1 MMLSMLSLVYFADTQ
16 IPSRATNGIQVMHMC
31 EAFAAVGANVTL
43 VHPYRF
49 GNRPEGLE
57 ADVWAFYG
65 TQPTFRRVTLPTPLT
80 FRLSSRRRLSRALR
94 LPALSTYVLQRSL
107 PGRNPFVAY
116 GRSILGLRLA
126 STARRLPWGA
136 CRGVVA
142 ELHDI
147 PRAKRAW
154 EALTAVDGIVVIS
167 AELERDLLR
176 TRPDLADRIR
186 VEHDGFDHRLPD
198 SLPRRTADARGTL
211 GLPADRPLVV
221 YAGRVTTG
229 KGARLLVRAASLLPD
244 VHFALVGKVYE
255 DDLLDLGKRSGNVT
269 FAGFVPPATVGR
281 YLAAADVLAM
291 PTDSSLP
298 YARYTSPLK
307 LFEYMASSK
316 PIVSSDLPAL
326 REVVSHGHNALL
338 FTAGDVIA
346 FVSAV
351 RTVLADPSLADRIGR
366 QARMDVDRFSWNSR
380 AERILDWLATDLGIV
395 PD

>member
-1 MMLSMLSLVYFADTQ
+1 MLRLVYFADTQ
-16 IPSRATNGIQVMHMC
+16 IPSRATNGIQVMRMC
-31 EAFAAVGANVTL
+31 EAFAASGANVTL

-65 TQPTFRRVTLPTPLT
+65 TKPTFRRVTLPTPLT
-80 FRLSSRRRLSRALR
+80 LRLSSRRRLARALR
-94 LPALSTYVLQRSL
+94 LPALSTYVAQRSL

-116 GRSILGLRLA
+116 GRSMLGLRLA
-126 STARRLPWGA
+126 SAARRLPWGA
-136 CRGVVA
+136 CRAVVA

-147 PRAKRAW
+147 PRAESAW
-154 EALTAVDGIVVIS
+154 EAVTAADGIVAIS

-176 TRPDLADRIR
+176 TRPDLAGRTR
-186 VEHDGFDHRLPD
+186 VEHDGFDDRLPD
-198 SLPRRTADARGTL
+198 SVRERTEDARGAL
-211 GLPADRPLVV
+211 GLPANRPLVV

-229 KGARLLVRAASLLPD
+229 KGARLLVQAAGRLPD

-255 DDLLDLGKRSGNVT
+255 DDLLEIGKRSGNVT

-326 REVVSHGHNALL
+326 REVVCHGHNALL
-338 FTAGDVIA
+338 FTAGDVSS

-351 RTVLADPSLADRIGR
+351 RTVLGDPALADRIAR
-366 QARMDVDRFSWNSR
+366 QARIDVDRFSWNSR
-380 AERILDWLATDLGIV
+380 AERILDWLDTDLGMV
-395 PD
+395 RD